1 MEKNQ
6 NQDQNDDKQREL
18 EKDDHTPRKATGSND
33 PSHHEPGPEA
43 EERVPPRDKT
53 DDAD

>member
-6 NQDQNDDKQREL
+6 NQDQNDKKEREV
-18 EKDDHTPRKATGSND
+18 EKRRHTPRKATGSND
-33 PSHHEPGPEA
+33 PSHHEPGPEPQ
-43 EERVPPRDKT
+43 ERVPPRGQA